1 MTSGLEAHRRSPRTQ
16 PIQIPDHGISLKPN
30 QNKGMLD
37 TDFLREQLG
46 RVGSIG
52 DLDFMRIPSDFGN
65 TANDRSALRM
75 NSLRDEIE
83 NSFLSYSS
91 PNSSPRRSRDAAQ
104 QSVDPNEDVIS
115 GKLELRE
122 AANAASGMRVFCS
135 ISNKG
140 LLRIFEGKRRT
151 VIAELRLVET
161 VVGYRR
167 SDTRG
172 FILTSNKRFLFD
184 ASKSQECLY
193 IHCDEEEQGDWLA
206 AMVKLG
212 AASVEMDGEEEAEA
226 PRGPRGARG
235 TRERGESKSMSPEP
249 RGFLSRFL

>member
-1 MTSGLEAHRRSPRTQ
+1 MHSSPPFLRTLSGDGW
-16 PIQIPDHGISLKPN
+16 IPHKNHPARQSVDSSK
-30 QNKGMLD
+30 
-37 TDFLREQLG
+37 LREQLG

-65 TANDRSALRM
+65 PANDVAALNM
-75 NSLRDEIE
+75 HSLRDEIQ

-91 PNSSPRRSRDAAQ
+91 PNSSPRKVEEERPRREQAM
-104 QSVDPNEDVIS
+104 EDSAPVIS
-115 GKLELRE
+115 GSLELLSE
-122 AANAASGMRVFCS
+122 QGSVNGMQVLCS
-135 ISNKG
+135 ISSDG
-140 LLRIFEGKRRT
+140 SFRIFEGKRRT
-151 VIAELRLVET
+151 AIAELRLVET

-193 IHCDEEEQGDWLA
+193 IHCDEEDQGDWLS

-212 AASVEMDGEEEAEA
+212 AASVEMDREEAEA